1 MPRKAS
7 DKTITHRFE
16 LGLTERKQVEQIA
29 KDQLKQQKIRSI
41 SNAIGGIST
50 GIGSMG
56 FLFAGLAL
64 SAYLAPKLI
73 KETYEKSKDLL
84 DKVSTEILTP
94 VVDPVTNDLVQNYKD
109 SVDVTSQARNEVNQF
124 CTPSSIDYDIQKCA
138 IAQNNLRDA
147 QANQKA
153 QADRIQSIT
162 SEIQD
167 LSIFDFANPIGTL
180 LGLAN
185 SAKIPK
191 TNTRLEELRE
201 QYGVVLHIAGSKF
214 YYVDTDGDGQAD
226 TYML

>member
-29 KDQLKQQKIRSI
+29 KDQLKQQKFRSV
-41 SNAIGGIST
+41 SNAIGGISA

-56 FLFAGLAL
+56 LLFAGLAL

-73 KETYEKSKDLL
+73 QEIPNKIKDTV
-84 DKVSTEILTP
+84 DKVSTQILTP
-94 VVDPVTNDLVQNYKD
+94 VADPITNDVVNNYKQA
-109 SVDVTSQARNEVNQF
+109 VDITSQARNEVNQF
-124 CTPSSIDYDIQKCA
+124 CTPSSIDYDPQKCA

-153 QADRIQSIT
+153 EADRIQSIT

-185 SAKIPK
+185 SAQKPK
-191 TNTRLEELRE
+191 TNTRLDELRE
-201 QYGVVLHIAGSKF
+201 KYGVVMHIAGSKL